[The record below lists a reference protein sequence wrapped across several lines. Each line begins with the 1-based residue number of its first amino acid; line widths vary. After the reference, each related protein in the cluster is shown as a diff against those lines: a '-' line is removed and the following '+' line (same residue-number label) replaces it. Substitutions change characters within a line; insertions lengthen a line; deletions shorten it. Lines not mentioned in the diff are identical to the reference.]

1 MLVISRTLSFY
12 CICYVSRHVSF
23 VWIDR
28 MVKLI
33 ILIGCETWGFGNIE
47 ISESYR
53 CIPSLFKNDFLN
65 TSWNYLSHYYIFRLQ
80 LVDNPPILWI
90 TDYPN
95 RRALLEILKDDG
107 LFLVCRSRTC
117 NHRLPIEIG
126 RWQNVN
132 RENRS
137 CTLCQSSE
145 LGEEYNYLFECTE
158 FNHDIPMFIP
168 QIL

>member
-28 MVKLI
+28 MVKPI

-65 TSWNYLSHYYIFRLQ
+65 TSWNYLSHFYIFKLQ

-90 TDYPN
+90 TDYTN
-95 RRALLEILKDDG
+95 RRAILEILKDNG

-126 RWQNVN
+126 RWQNIN
-132 RENRS
+132 RENKS
-137 CTLCQSSE
+137 CTLCQSRE
-145 LGEEYNYLFECTE
+145 LGEEYHYLFECTE
-158 FNHDIPMFIP
+158 FNHDIPMLIP